1 MKPLFLVVPPPPQA
15 WLEALRSDIQ
25 NGTLED
31 PVAKEVLLRM
41 AEVLDGTLRT
51 NVYMDDR

>member
-1 MKPLFLVVPPPPQA
+1 VPPPPQA